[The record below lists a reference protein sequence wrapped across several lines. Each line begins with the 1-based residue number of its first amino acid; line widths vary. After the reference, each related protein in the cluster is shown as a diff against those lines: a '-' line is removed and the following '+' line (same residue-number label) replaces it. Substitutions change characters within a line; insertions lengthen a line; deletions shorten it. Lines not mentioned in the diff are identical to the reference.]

1 MNQQVAMDALGEKKV
16 CVRDGNLNVKFQYS
30 ILHFFHYE
38 QIYMRRKVGKSF
50 HNMQGFC
57 CGAAKLTRMIDD
69 QKNVGSLISS
79 YEVGVNHSSSF
90 NVHRLIF
97 IKVRENKFI
106 VTSLGKR
113 FVEINNLITL
123 RTEKDFSPF
132 VSPTCEPFLR
142 FSP

>member
-1 MNQQVAMDALGEKKV
+1 MNQQVAMDALGEKKGL
-16 CVRDGNLNVKFQYS
+16 CKGWKLKRKIS
-30 ILHFFHYE
+30 IFNPSFFHYE

-50 HNMQGFC
+50 NNKQAFC